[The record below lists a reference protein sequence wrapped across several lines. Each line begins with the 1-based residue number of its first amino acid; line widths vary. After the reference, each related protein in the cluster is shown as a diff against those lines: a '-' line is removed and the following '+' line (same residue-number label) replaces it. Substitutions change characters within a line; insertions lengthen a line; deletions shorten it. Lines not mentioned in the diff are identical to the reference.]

1 MYHPDIMTDRGRFI
15 WVVRVAFV
23 LAALFVLIPAGLLV
37 VHGET
42 LAARLAGLFTLP
54 ALALVPMVL
63 RAHSSRRWRLPAIAT
78 GAVAAALLVWI
89 LLLAPSGDGLPGSR
103 VRSHFPGPASY
114 RRFAVANLVPEIDQI
129 KLGTYLIPLADPI
142 ITFESAAHLREVSMA
157 LYRPMEAD
165 PEFQALGSVM
175 NYAYDDEPSGH
186 FYEYVP
192 QHAPDERLPV
202 LLFLHGS
209 MGNFRSYFYIW
220 RRFADEHHFIVLCP
234 SFGWGNWY
242 EEGGV
247 DAVERVRAYAL
258 SDLPSDPARIY
269 LAGLSNGG
277 TGATRVAASNPAGY
291 AGLIFLSAVMERE
304 VIDSESFRRG
314 WSNRPILLI
323 HGARDD
329 RIPLAH
335 AERAAARF
343 RAMGAHLTY
352 EIYPDEDH
360 FLVFAKVQQT
370 LTDVA
375 AWTGQINNKFTSGAV
390 SPAP

>member
-1 MYHPDIMTDRGRFI
+1 MTDRPKLRWAARI
-15 WVVRVAFV
+15 VYA
-23 LAALFVLIPAGLLV
+23 LAALFVLVPAGLLV

-54 ALALVPMVL
+54 ALALPPMLPRVL
-63 RAHSSRRWRLPAIAT
+63 SSRKRQWLAAGT
-78 GAVAAALLVWI
+78 AAVAACLFLWI
-89 LLLAPSGDGLPGSR
+89 VLLAPPGEGSPGSR

-142 ITFESAAHLREVSMA
+142 ITLESAAHLREVSMA

-165 PEFQALGSVM
+165 PEFRALGSVM
-175 NYAYDDEPSGH
+175 NYAYDNEPSGH

-192 QHAPDERLPV
+192 EHAPEERLPV
-202 LLFLHGS
+202 LIFLHGS

-242 EEGGV
+242 EPGGIE
-247 DAVERVRAYAL
+247 AIERVRSHAMTK
-258 SDLPSDPARIY
+258 LPSDPARVY

-277 TGATRVAASNPAGY
+277 TGATRAAASNPSGY
-291 AGLIFLSAVMERE
+291 AGLIFLSAVMEPE
-304 VIDSESFRRG
+304 VIESESFRRG
-314 WSNRPILLI
+314 WANRPILVI

-335 AERAAARF
+335 AEHAAAQL

-352 EIYPDEDH
+352 KIYPDEDH

-375 AWTGQINNKFTSGAV
+375 TWTGQGA
-390 SPAP
+390 SDGLHDL